1 MSTLYTREQFAFE
14 TFDNTRVAVVGYGSQ
29 GRSHALNLRD
39 AGLDVTV
46 GLRPGGPSWTQ
57 AESDGWTP
65 QTVAEAVKGAQVV
78 MLLAPDT
85 AQPALFAQTVAPNLN
100 DGALLLF
107 AHGFNVHFGRLT
119 PPDFVDVGLVAPKG
133 PGNLVR
139 EQYLAGQGV
148 PCLVAVHQDPT
159 GRALAR
165 TLAYADALNSG
176 RATLLGTTFAEET
189 ETDLFG
195 EQAVLCGG
203 VTELVKAGWE
213 TLVEAGYSP
222 DVAYFE
228 CLHELKLIVDLLHQG
243 GLTRMHKFV
252 STTASFGDLT
262 RGRRVVGDDVRERM
276 REVLQDVREGR
287 FADEWQS
294 EHESGFSGYE
304 TLLQDELNHPIES
317 VGAALRQRMPW
328 LHQEA
333 SA

>member
-1 MSTLYTREQFAFE
+1 MSTLYTRDHYAFE
-14 TFDNTRVAVVGYGSQ
+14 TFENTRVAIVGYGSQ

-46 GLRPGGPSWTQ
+46 GLRPGRPSWVR
-57 AESDGWTP
+57 AEDDGWQP
-65 QTVAEAVKGAQVV
+65 QTVTDAVKGAQVV

-85 AQPALFAQTVAPNLN
+85 AQPALFAEAVAPNLA

-107 AHGFNVHFGRLT
+107 AHGFNVHFNRLS

-139 EQYLAGQGV
+139 AQYLAGQGV

-165 TLAYADALNSG
+165 TLAYADALNGG

-228 CLHELKLIVDLLHQG
+228 CLHELKLIVDLLHEG
-243 GLTRMHKFV
+243 GLTRMHQFV

-262 RGRRVVGDDVRERM
+262 RGRRVVGDDVRARM

-287 FADEWQS
+287 FADEWQT
-294 EHESGFSGYE
+294 EHESGFFGYE
-304 TLLQDELNHPIES
+304 NMLKDELNI
-317 VGAALRQRMPW
+317 
-328 LHQEA
+328 
-333 SA
+333 

>member
-1 MSTLYTREQFAFE
+1 MSTLYTRDHIE
-14 TFDNTRVAVVGYGSQ
+14 TETLKGARVAIIGYGSQ

-39 AGLDVTV
+39 AGLEVVV
-46 GLRPGGPSWTQ
+46 GLRPGGISWAR
-57 AESDGWTP
+57 AEADGWQP
-65 QTVAEAVKGAQVV
+65 QTVLEAVTGAQVV
-78 MLLAPDT
+78 MLLIPDT
-85 AQPALFAQTVAPNLN
+85 AQPGLFTETIARALE

-107 AHGFNVHFGRLT
+107 AHGFNVHFQRLRA
-119 PPDFVDVGLVAPKG
+119 PDYVDVGLVAPKG

-139 EQYLAGQGV
+139 DQFLAGQGV

-159 GRALAR
+159 GRALSR
-165 TLAYADALNSG
+165 TLAYADALNGG

-213 TLVEAGYSP
+213 TLVEAGYNP

-228 CLHELKLIVDLLHQG
+228 CLHELKLIVDLLHEG

-262 RGRRVVGDDVRERM
+262 RGRRVVGEGVRERM
-276 REVLQDVREGR
+276 REVLREVREGN
-287 FADEWQS
+287 FADEWQA
-294 EHESGFSGYE
+294 EHETGFQGYQ
-304 TLLQDELNHPIES
+304 TLLRAELAHPIES
-317 VGAALRQRMPW
+317 VGAALRERMPW
-328 LHQEA
+328 LNREA
-333 SA
+333 AP